1 MGRFIYKKRNRLCNL
16 PPKPR
21 RNKLELYNDILKA
34 IGDEITNDDNSVAIP
49 TRVQLRCNLAYDK
62 LTRYLDELEN
72 RKMILQS
79 PLLITEKGR
88 DFLQD
93 YDRISNFVLE
103 MGIKYLDIPPDE
115 MKGV

>member
-1 MGRFIYKKRNRLCNL
+1 
-16 PPKPR
+16 
-21 RNKLELYNDILKA
+21 LYNDILKA
-34 IGDEITNDDNSVAIP
+34 IGEEITNDDDSAAIP
-49 TRVQLRCNLAYDK
+49 PRVQLHCNLAYDK
-62 LTRYLDELEN
+62 LSRYLDELEN

-93 YDRISNFVLE
+93 YDRISNFVQE
-103 MGIKYLDIPPDE
+103 MGIKYLDIAPDE

>member
-1 MGRFIYKKRNRLCNL
+1 M
-16 PPKPR
+16 
-21 RNKLELYNDILKA
+21 ELYNDILKA
-34 IGDEITNDDNSVAIP
+34 IMNEITNDDSSVAKP

-62 LTRYLDELEN
+62 LARYLDELESK
-72 RKMILQS
+72 KMILQN
-79 PLLITEKGR
+79 PLMITEKGR

-115 MKGV
+115 MRGV

>member
-1 MGRFIYKKRNRLCNL
+1 
-16 PPKPR
+16 
-21 RNKLELYNDILKA
+21 LELYNDILKA
-34 IGDEITNDDNSVAIP
+34 IVEEITNDDNRLAKP

-62 LTRYLDELEN
+62 LARYLDELEN
-72 RKMILQS
+72 KKMILQS

>member
-1 MGRFIYKKRNRLCNL
+1 M
-16 PPKPR
+16 
-21 RNKLELYNDILKA
+21 ELYNDILKA
-34 IGDEITNDDNSVAIP
+34 IVEEITNDDDSMAKH
-49 TRVQLRCNLAYDK
+49 TRVQLRSNLAYDK
-62 LTRYLDELEN
+62 VAKYLDELED
-72 RKMILQS
+72 KEMILQS

-93 YDRISNFVLE
+93 FDRISNFIFE